1 MKGIFY
7 LTFNG
12 VVNNT
17 NGIGTQTKLLLD
29 GFDFFYDKFK
39 ERYGDIFLN
48 IITPDYPENYEGYSR
63 DHVNFS
69 KEKVNRLGGKIF
81 FCKDS
86 KTVKDFWTPEYW
98 DDLSKEACEIIKRE
112 MVKYDDI
119 LVICV
124 DMPFLQMPIY
134 FENKYGKVNNIK
146 WLLSPYGSSYIH
158 DKNAISNKRLAWEFV
173 GMSALRLNKN
183 VYLGTVCDFMSNHWV
198 EYYGAPKDK
207 FAPYES
213 SLFLQS
219 KDFEKLNSKEIEDVL
234 VQYKIPIDK
243 DIVFCFGRG
252 VWIKGFDMVLNAL
265 QFTKKDFH
273 LVMISVPTQSEI
285 NEYGAYLEMLKKA
298 KYSYT
303 IIPKFSRILPK
314 ALCQW
319 RKTRI
324 VVCPSRGEPFSN
336 IPLETA
342 IWAKDS
348 GPIVLASNID
358 GFLEQIK
365 SGFNGYLFK
374 IESPSDL
381 AKNIDS
387 VLFLKANT
395 LKKIRNNAYNKVVKE
410 RNFFANIKDT
420 LDYFWNHKK

>member
-29 GFDFFYDKFK
+29 GFDFFYDKLK
-39 ERYGDIFLN
+39 EIHGDISLN
-48 IITPDYPENYEGYSR
+48 IITPNYPENYEGYSNE
-63 DHVNFS
+63 HVNFS
-69 KEKVNRLGGKIF
+69 KEKINKLGGNIF

-86 KTVKDFWTPEYW
+86 KTVTDFWMPEYW
-98 DDLSKEACEIIKRE
+98 NDLSREACEIIKRE
-112 MVKYDDI
+112 MAKYDDI

-124 DMPFLQMPIY
+124 DMPFLQIPIH
-134 FENKYGKVNNIK
+134 FENLYGSSDIK
-146 WLLSPYGSSYIH
+146 WLLSPYGSSYVH
-158 DKNAISNKRLAWEFV
+158 DKNEISKKRLAWEFV
-173 GMSALRLNKN
+173 GISALRLNKN
-183 VYLGTVCDFMSNHWV
+183 VHLGTVCDFMSNHWV
-198 EYYGAPKDK
+198 EYYGAPKDR

-219 KDFEKLNSKEIEDVL
+219 KDFEKLSNEEIEDVL
-234 VQYKIPIDK
+234 VQYKIPKDK

-273 LVMISVPTQSEI
+273 LVMISVPTQSEV
-285 NEYGAYLEMLKKA
+285 NEYGTYQEMLKKTT
-298 KYSYT
+298 YSYT
-303 IIPKFSRILPK
+303 IIPEFSRILPK

-319 RKTRI
+319 RNTKV

-342 IWAKDS
+342 IWAKDN

-358 GFLEQIK
+358 GFLEQIQ
-365 SGFNGYLFK
+365 SGFNGYLFQ

-381 AKNIDS
+381 AKNIDRIFSLRPS
-387 VLFLKANT
+387 V
-395 LKKIRNNAYNKVVKE
+395 LKKIRHNAYKKVMKE
-410 RNFFANIKDT
+410 RDFFANIQDT
-420 LDYFWNHKK
+420 LDYFWAS